1 MTTTNAAAAPEG
13 QGNNVAGAEG
23 AGAQTATTEPTTPTT
38 PEVKTFTQE
47 DVNKI
52 VQSRLAEERTKLN
65 TKYEKELT
73 DKLASARDEWSK
85 SVETTIEERLQAKLN
100 ETALAEARDAIKTEY
115 GLNDQQL
122 ARLTGTTADELK
134 ADAETL
140 FGMLKQRTNPTPPI
154 INSGG
159 TPSATPNL
167 DITRMTPAET
177 RALTPEQR
185 VAMLRRNI

>member
-1 MTTTNAAAAPEG
+1 MTTTNAAAAPDG

-38 PEVKTFTQE
+38 QEAKTFTQE

-52 VQSRLAEERTKLN
+52 VQSRLAEERQKLSG
-65 TKYEKELT
+65 KYEKDLT
-73 DKLASARDEWSK
+73 DKLAAARDEWSK

-100 ETALAEARDAIKTEY
+100 EKALAEARDAIKTEF

-122 ARLTGTTADELK
+122 ARLTGNTADELK

-140 FGMLKQRTNPTPPI
+140 FGVLKQRANPTPPI
-154 INSGG
+154 IN
-159 TPSATPNL
+159 PSE
-167 DITRMTPAET
+167 IG
-177 RALTPEQR
+177 RAH
-185 VAMLRRNI
+185 V